1 MSNDDDYV
9 ELGGVCAEVCEALYQ
24 RLKGR
29 QSDELNQ
36 SVLGAIGTLTA

>member
-1 MSNDDDYV
+1 MSNDQEYV
-9 ELGGVCAEVCEALYQ
+9 ELGQACAEVCEALYH

-29 QSDELNQ
+29 RSDELNH